1 MGREHSARST
11 PRAGRDA
18 APAPAASLAPSPSA
32 GEKTRVER
40 VLVLA
45 DAAKPA
51 VRDLLGLL
59 VPWLGARVQALD
71 VVDDPRRFQAPGD
84 GRAPELLVVL
94 GGDGAILAAV
104 RAFSDAPVP
113 TLGINLGRVGF
124 LASTPAPRWRE
135 TLAGVLAGEGVL
147 ERRARLSVRLSPRG
161 AEGVAEVAQAAPCAV
176 ALNDVVVQRSTL
188 HGMLALSL
196 HVGQT
201 FVTEYRAD
209 GLIVATPSGST
220 AYALSSGGPILEP
233 AVPGFVIVP
242 ICPQGLSNRP
252 IVLQQSH
259 AVSIGLVQSDGVASL
274 VVDGQEI
281 AHLAHG
287 ARVVVETHAVPYP
300 LFAMPGLDPFRRLR
314 ERLGWS
320 GSLSAPPQPES

>member
-1 MGREHSARST
+1 MGREHSARSA
-11 PRAGRDA
+11 PRAGRE
-18 APAPAASLAPSPSA
+18 PAPSAAQPAKDA
-32 GEKTRVER
+32 RAIVGR

-51 VRDLLGLL
+51 VRALLAEL
-59 VPWLGARVQALD
+59 VPWLGSRVRHVD
-71 VVDDPRRFQAPGD
+71 VVEDPRRFQAPGD
-84 GRAPELLVVL
+84 GSAPGLLVVL

-104 RAFSDAPVP
+104 RAFRDAPVP

-124 LASTPAPRWRE
+124 LASTPAGRWRE

-147 ERRARLSVRLSPRG
+147 ERRTRLAVRAELGGGGPART
-161 AEGVAEVAQAAPCAV
+161 AV

-188 HGMLALSL
+188 QGMLALSL
-196 HVGQT
+196 HVGAT

-252 IVLQQSH
+252 LVLLQSH
-259 AVSIGLVQSDGVASL
+259 AVSIGLARTGGVASL
-274 VVDGQEI
+274 VVDGQE
-281 AHLAHG
+281 LAQLGHG
-287 ARVVVETHAVPYP
+287 ARVDVETHAVPYP
-300 LFAMPGLDPFRRLR
+300 LYAMPGLDPFRRLR

-320 GSLSAPPQPES
+320 GSLSTPAQSDA